1 MRYEEPSSMV
11 RWDSPLITIPWMDE
25 DIPGDDI
32 WKAIMEG
39 VVKPPNAG
47 TSAVSPVVC
56 PHTLYIYIYIK
67 ILFPCHIKYEINYF
81 VV

>member
-47 TSAVSPVVC
+47 TSAVSPV
-56 PHTLYIYIYIK
+56 HTLYIYIYIK

-81 VV
+81 AV